1 MRMSKSVV
9 VAGHICLDITP
20 SIEKQ
25 TSSGISDIFA
35 PGRLISVGDAD
46 IHTGGAV
53 ANTGLAMKILGTDV
67 TLAGKI
73 GSDDFGDMI
82 VSIASKYDAA
92 SGLIRSKNDSTSY
105 SVVLA
110 VPGIDRI
117 FLHNPGA
124 NNTFC
129 ADDLPMDAI
138 RKAALFH
145 FGYPPLM
152 KRIYENEGDELV
164 KILRTAQE
172 AGAATSLDLAAVDPD
187 TPAGKADWKK
197 ILTNA
202 LPYVDIFVP
211 SIEELLFMLDRT
223 KYEELRKNNAG
234 NDLTEIMDLERDI
247 IPLGKTCMDLGAR
260 IVLIKC
266 GVPGMYYCTASSEK
280 IGRISPR
287 LGLDAEAWADKSG
300 FETSFVPDKVLSGT
314 GAGDTSV
321 AAFLTSILNGCTP
334 EQSVSY
340 AAATG
345 ACCVSSYDALSG
357 LLSFEKI
364 DEKIASGWKKI

>member
-1 MRMSKSVV
+1 MSKSVV
-9 VAGHICLDITP
+9 AAGHICLDITP
-20 SIEKQ
+20 SIAKQ
-25 TSSGISDIFA
+25 SSSGISNIFA
-35 PGRLISVGDAD
+35 PGRLINVGDAD

-53 ANTGLAMKILGTDV
+53 ANTGLAMKILGADV

-73 GSDDFGDMI
+73 GYDDFGDMVI
-82 VSIASKYDAA
+82 SIASKYNAA
-92 SGLIRSKNDSTSY
+92 SGLIRSKDDSTSY

-129 ADDLPMDAI
+129 AEDLPMDAI
-138 RKAALFH
+138 RNAALFH

-152 KRIYENEGDELV
+152 KRIYENDGEELV
-164 KILRTAQE
+164 KILRIVKD

-197 ILTNA
+197 ILINA

-211 SIEELLFMLDRT
+211 SIEELLFMLNRT
-223 KYEELRKNNAG
+223 KYEDLRKNNTDR
-234 NDLTEIMDLERDI
+234 DLTEVIDLERDI
-247 IPLGKTCMDLGAR
+247 VPLGKTCMELGAR
-260 IVLIKC
+260 IILIKC
-266 GVPGMYYCTASSEK
+266 GVPGMYYCTASSGILNK
-280 IGRISPR
+280 ISPR
-287 LGLDAEAWADKSG
+287 LGLDVKAWADKSG

-334 EQSVSY
+334 EQCVRY
-340 AAATG
+340 ASATG

-357 LLSFEKI
+357 LLSFEKL
-364 DEKIASGWKKI
+364 DEKIAAGWKKLS